1 MLQHHSMTTN
11 IMEAV
16 DTTSDT
22 TIIEAKEDAVRNT
35 EEFGRVAKVVRS
47 TVIWH
52 ATIKIT

>member
-1 MLQHHSMTTN
+1 MLQHDSMTTN

-35 EEFGRVAKVVRS
+35 DKIGEVDEVVGA
-47 TVIWH
+47 TVI
-52 ATIKIT
+52 